1 MIASLQG
8 VCIVLVSL
16 GVAVEL
22 VMGADL
28 GYLLITIGALS
39 FAVATKIH
47 SLEERARERKHN
59 GNKIGV
65 STDANDVP

>member
-8 VCIVLVSL
+8 ACIVLVSM
-16 GVAVEL
+16 GIAVEL
-22 VMGADL
+22 VMGGDL

-47 SLEERARERKHN
+47 ALEERANRRK
-59 GNKIGV
+59 K
-65 STDANDVP
+65 SE